1 MGGQLQQINN
11 LHVLIQTL
19 EPVQDYQVTSG
30 LYAEGLPLPSNVV
43 LEDHVGVVHLP
54 LMALQEDVVQ
64 VMG

>member
-1 MGGQLQQINN
+1 M
-11 LHVLIQTL
+11 
-19 EPVQDYQVTSG
+19 QDYKDSSG
-30 LYAEGLPLPSNVV
+30 SGSYAEGLPLPSNVV